1 MKAVRIWIAVELLF
15 GLFGVSA
22 VLLHPADTATN
33 FAWPIASPAAAS
45 VLGACYG
52 SVAVM
57 LAAALFARTWG
68 QVRPVVAAAGVLTS
82 VMLLATFLHWPVFT
96 HDTVAFWLWFI
107 SYLLPPPTL
116 LVLWIWQERRPAT
129 PPRDPLPGWAA
140 NLFMGNAVILGS
152 VWTFVFFVPMVLAP
166 LPPVLVRVYA
176 GWALGLATL
185 LWLTGRGRDWRL
197 AGLWLLTLPALLWIQ
212 LSRYPYTMN
221 AGLLV
226 QLLDLLALAAVCGT
240 LLVRRH
246 ATTRGLAVAGA
257 TGVGL
262 FLVALAALPA
272 LRPDLDVRAR
282 WVGEYAEG
290 PYGGLM
296 VAAYLALG
304 TGALCLG
311 LALRTLSRTGG
322 VLLAL
327 ASGGAYLSAVF
338 GQDDT
343 ATGERTL
350 PGTIR
355 EIMLVPTFMLLIAAL
370 AVLTRAAARPTLW
383 LAFAGVLVSFG
394 AALAAGPAWK
404 GIAGRGFDAA
414 WTLWMFIAAVRLART
429 DRFAQVPPP
438 TVDWAVGEGERGS
451 ERRLG

>member
-1 MKAVRIWIAVELLF
+1 M
-15 GLFGVSA
+15 
-22 VLLHPADTATN
+22 
-33 FAWPIASPAAAS
+33 
-45 VLGACYG
+45 LGACYG

-57 LAAALFARTWG
+57 LAAALFAREWR

-96 HDTVAFWLWFI
+96 HDSVAFGLWFA

-116 LVLWIWQERRPAT
+116 LALWVWQERRPCAPT
-129 PPRDPLPGWAA
+129 GDPLPGWAA
-140 NLFMGNAVILGS
+140 NLFMGNAVLLASG
-152 VWTFVFFVPMVLAP
+152 WTFLFFVPMVLAP

-176 GWALGLATL
+176 VWALGLAML
-185 LWLTGRGRDWRL
+185 LWLTGKGRDWRL
-197 AGLWLLTLPALLWIQ
+197 AGLWLLTLPALLWVQ
-212 LSRYPYTMN
+212 LSRFPYTMSG
-221 AGLLV
+221 GLLV
-226 QLLDLLALAAVCGT
+226 QLLDLAGLAAVCGT
-240 LLVRRH
+240 LLVLRH
-246 ATTRGLAVAGA
+246 GTTRRLAVAGA
-257 TGVGL
+257 AGAGL

-282 WVGEYAEG
+282 WVGEYAHG

-304 TGALCLG
+304 AGALCLG
-311 LALRTLSRTGG
+311 LALRAVSRAGG

-327 ASGGAYLSAVF
+327 ASGGAFLSAVF

-343 ATGERTL
+343 ATGVRTV

-355 EIMLVPTFMLLIAAL
+355 EIALVPTFALLITAL
-370 AVLTRAAARPTLW
+370 ALLTRAGPRL
-383 LAFAGVLVSFG
+383 LAVPFGAVLVTFG
-394 AALAAGPAWK
+394 AAFAAAPAWK
-404 GIAGRGFDAA
+404 GIAGRAFDAA
-414 WTLWMFIAAVRLART
+414 WTLWMLGAAVWAARA

-451 ERRLG
+451 ERRVG

>member
-1 MKAVRIWIAVELLF
+1 MRLVRVWIAVELLF
-15 GLFGVSA
+15 GLFGASA
-22 VLLHPADTATN
+22 VLLDPAATATN

-57 LAAALFARTWG
+57 LAAALFARDWAR
-68 QVRPVVAAAGVLTS
+68 VRPVVAAAGVLTS

-96 HDTVAFWLWFI
+96 HGTVAFWLWFV

-116 LVLWIWQERRPAT
+116 LLLWVWQERRPAVPAT
-129 PPRDPLPGWAA
+129 DPLPGWAA
-140 NLFMGNAVILGS
+140 GLFMGNAVALAA
-152 VWTFVFFVPMVLAP
+152 VWTFLFFVPMVLAP

-185 LWLTGRGRDWRL
+185 LWLTGKGRDWRL
-197 AGLWLLTLPALLWIQ
+197 AALWLLTLPALLWIQ
-212 LSRYPYTMN
+212 LSRYPYTMSG
-221 AGLLV
+221 GLLV

-246 ATTRGLAVAGA
+246 GTTRGLAVAGA
-257 TGVGL
+257 VGVGL

-282 WVGEYAEG
+282 WVGEYASG

-296 VAAYLALG
+296 VGAYLALG
-304 TGALCLG
+304 AGALCLG
-311 LALRTLSRTGG
+311 LALRRLSRAGG

-327 ASGGAYLSAVF
+327 ASGGAFLSAVF

-343 ATGERTL
+343 ATGERTV

-355 EIMLVPTFMLLIAAL
+355 EVVLIPTFALLITAL
-370 AVLTRAAARPTLW
+370 AMLTRAGPRFLSPVYAA
-383 LAFAGVLVSFG
+383 ALVTFG
-394 AALAAGPAWK
+394 AAFAASPAWK
-404 GIAGRGFDAA
+404 GIAGRAFDAA
-414 WTLWMFIAAVRLART
+414 WTLWMLGAAVWLARAE
-429 DRFAQVPPP
+429 RFAQVPPP
-438 TVDWAVGEGERGS
+438 TVDWAVGEGERGR
-451 ERRLG
+451 ERRFG

>member
-1 MKAVRIWIAVELLF
+1 MRAVRIWITVELLF
-15 GLFGVSA
+15 GLFGASA
-22 VLLHPADTATN
+22 VLLDPAGTATN

-57 LAAALFARTWG
+57 LAAALFARDWG

-96 HDTVAFWLWFI
+96 HDSVAFGLWFA

-116 LVLWIWQERRPAT
+116 LALWIWQERRPAG
-129 PPRDPLPGWAA
+129 PVADPLPGWAA
-140 NLFMGNAVILGS
+140 NLFMGNAVILAS
-152 VWTFVFFVPMVLAP
+152 VWTFLFFVPMVLAP

-176 GWALGLATL
+176 GWALGLAML
-185 LWLTGRGRDWRL
+185 LWLTGKGRSWRL
-197 AGLWLLTLPALLWIQ
+197 PGIWLLTLPAVLWVQ

-221 AGLLV
+221 AGLLI
-226 QLLDLLALAAVCGT
+226 QLLDLAGLAAVCAT

-246 ATTRGLAVAGA
+246 GTTRRLAVAGA
-257 TGVGL
+257 LGVGL
-262 FLVALAALPA
+262 FLAALVVLPV

-282 WVGEYAEG
+282 WVGEYAHG

-296 VAAYLALG
+296 VAAYLVLG
-304 TGALCLG
+304 AGALCLG

-322 VLLAL
+322 TLLAL
-327 ASGGAYLSAVF
+327 ASGGAFLSAVF

-343 ATGERTL
+343 ATGERTV

-355 EIMLVPTFMLLIAAL
+355 EIALVPTFALLITAL
-370 AVLTRAAARPTLW
+370 ALLTRSGPRFLIVV
-383 LAFAGVLVSFG
+383 FAGVPVSFA
-394 AALAAGPAWK
+394 AALAASPAWK

-414 WTLWMFIAAVRLART
+414 WTLWMAAAAAWLL
-429 DRFAQVPPP
+429 FAQVPPP

>member
-1 MKAVRIWIAVELLF
+1 MRLVRIWIAVELLF
-15 GLFGVSA
+15 GLFGASA
-22 VLLHPADTATN
+22 VLLDPAATATN

-57 LAAALFARTWG
+57 LAAALFAREWR

-82 VMLLATFLHWPVFT
+82 VLLLATFLHWTVFT
-96 HDTVAFWLWFI
+96 HGTVAFWLWFV

-116 LVLWIWQERRPAT
+116 LVLWVWQERRPAVPAT
-129 PPRDPLPGWAA
+129 DRLPAWAA

-152 VWTFVFFVPMVLAP
+152 VWTFLFFVPMVLAP

-185 LWLTGRGRDWRL
+185 LWLTGKGRDWRL
-197 AGLWLLTLPALLWIQ
+197 AGLWLLTLPAILWIQ
-212 LSRYPYTMN
+212 LSRYPYTMS
-221 AGLLV
+221 GELLV
-226 QLLDLLALAAVCGT
+226 QLLDLLVLAAVCGT
-240 LLVRRH
+240 LLIRRH
-246 ATTRGLAVAGA
+246 GTTRGLALAGA

-282 WVGEYAEG
+282 WVGEYAHG

-311 LALRTLSRTGG
+311 LALRTLSRAGG

-343 ATGERTL
+343 ATGERTV

-355 EIMLVPTFMLLIAAL
+355 EIVLVPTFALLITAL
-370 AVLTRAAARPTLW
+370 ALLTRAGPRF
-383 LAFAGVLVSFG
+383 LACRS
-394 AALAAGPAWK
+394 PWC
-404 GIAGRGFDAA
+404 R
-414 WTLWMFIAAVRLART
+414 
-429 DRFAQVPPP
+429 
-438 TVDWAVGEGERGS
+438 
-451 ERRLG
+451 